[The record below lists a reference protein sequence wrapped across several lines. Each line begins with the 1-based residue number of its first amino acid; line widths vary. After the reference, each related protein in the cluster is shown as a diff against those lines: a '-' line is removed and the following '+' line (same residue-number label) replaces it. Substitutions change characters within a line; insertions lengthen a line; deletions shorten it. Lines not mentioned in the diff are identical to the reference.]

1 MVRLDRLVTK
11 GGDKGETSLGDGSRV
26 RKDSARIQ
34 AIGAVDEANAA
45 IGLLRLSTTGEA
57 DEILARVQNELFDV
71 GGDLCFPE
79 NEKKSLRISQTQIS
93 RVETETEQLVS
104 MLPPL
109 TSFVIPGGENGGA
122 YAHLARTIVRRAERD
137 VAHLL
142 AEESANEAV
151 LVYLNRLS
159 DLLFALGRTLTHADP
174 LWKPGATQ

>member
-26 RKDSARIQ
+26 RKDSARIN

-45 IGLLRLSTTGEA
+45 IGLLRLSTTGEV
-57 DEILARVQNELFDV
+57 DKILARVQNELFDV

-79 NEKKSLRISQTQIS
+79 SEKKALRISQTQINRIES
-93 RVETETEQLVS
+93 ETEQLVN

-109 TSFVIPGGENGGA
+109 TSFVIPGGKNGGA

-142 AEESANEAV
+142 TQEAANGDV
-151 LVYLNRLS
+151 LIYLNRLS
-159 DLLFALGRTLTHADP
+159 DLLFALGRSLTHAEP

>member
-11 GGDKGETSLGDGSRV
+11 GGDKGETSLGDGARV
-26 RKDSARIQ
+26 RKDSARIH

-79 NEKKSLRISQTQIS
+79 SEKKALRISQTQIS
-93 RVETETEQLVS
+93 RVESETERLVN

-122 YAHLARTIVRRAERD
+122 YAHLARTVVRRAERD

-142 AEESANEAV
+142 AEEPANEAV